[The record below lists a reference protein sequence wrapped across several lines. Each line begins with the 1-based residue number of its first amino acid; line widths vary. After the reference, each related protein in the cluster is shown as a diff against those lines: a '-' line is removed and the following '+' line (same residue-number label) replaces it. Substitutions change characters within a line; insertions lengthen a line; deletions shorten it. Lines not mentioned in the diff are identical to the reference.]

1 MFANTFLKIRPMK
14 PLEID
19 FAIKLAAAEGWNPG
33 LNDGPIFFRTDPNG
47 FFVAEY
53 NDELIGCIS
62 AVKYSQEFGF
72 IGLYIVKPEFRGNG
86 IGMQLWNK
94 AICYLDGTNI
104 GLDGV
109 VEQQNNYQKSGFS
122 FAYNNIRFQYRH
134 NKRFTTSKSVRKVQ
148 STDLNMVI
156 EFDHVYFPANRSAFL
171 SFWLFQNDVQAYL
184 INQKNKITGLIV
196 IRKCINGYKIGPL
209 YAADI
214 NMANALFQSALTK
227 LPSDSVVYL
236 DIPEP
241 NANANQLTSHYHMEK
256 VFETARM
263 YTRYTPNITL
273 QNIYGVT
280 TFELG

>member
-1 MFANTFLKIRPMK
+1 MFVSTSLKIRPMK
-14 PLEID
+14 SLEID
-19 FAIKLAAAEGWNPG
+19 FAMKLAATEGWNPG
-33 LNDGPIFFRTDPNG
+33 LNDGPVFFRTDPNG

-62 AVKYSQEFGF
+62 AVKYSREFGF
-72 IGLYIVKPEFRGNG
+72 IGLYIVKPEFRGKG

-94 AICYLDGTNI
+94 AIRYLDGTNI

-122 FAYNNIRFQYRH
+122 FAYNNIRFRYRH
-134 NKRFTTSKSVRKVQ
+134 NKSFATSKSVRIVQ
-148 STDLNMVI
+148 STDLNKVI
-156 EFDHVYFPANRSAFL
+156 EFDYTYFPANRSAFL
-171 SFWLFQNDVQAYL
+171 PLWLFQTDGQAYL
-184 INQKNKITGLIV
+184 ITQKNKITGLIV

-214 NMANALFQSALTK
+214 NIANVLFQSALTK
-227 LPSDSVVYL
+227 IPLDSMVYL

-241 NANANQLTSHYHMEK
+241 NANANQLASHHQMEK

-263 YTRYTPNITL
+263 YTKYTPNINL